1 MDTLAALAASQTSTQ
16 VVIDQL
22 VAFGHE
28 ALKYVPVG
36 IAGVIV
42 WALWLYRVVLS
53 ARAKPVVNGF
63 RTTTSVVVPSYHEDP
78 DILLRCLD
86 SWRSQNPDE
95 IIIVLDVADTEA
107 YQRIV
112 AVGDPTVK
120 PVLFHHVGKRSALG
134 QGIRLA
140 RYDVVVLVDSDTSWE
155 PGLLENVQMPFVDTT
170 VGGVGTQQNVY
181 QRNSSI
187 WRIIADWLV
196 NLRYFNYVPA
206 MGAAGAVPCLSGR
219 TAAYRRSAVLPVLD
233 NLENEFFLGRR
244 CVAGDDGRLTWLV
257 LASGFK
263 TVHQESAK
271 ALSMFPATGKAF
283 FKQRI
288 RWSRNSYRT
297 YLTAIAKGWI
307 WRVPFVTKIT
317 VLQIILTPVTMG
329 ITMWYLLFS
338 RLELSIVGAAF
349 TIAWLLAGRAV
360 RGFSNLRRHPLDL
373 FVLPILAIVVIVIA
387 LPIKVF
393 SFITMNKQGWLTRHA
408 DQMGGDGQTAAT
420 LDGPASRPAVQ
431 TTPVQTTPVATPAP
445 IPAPAFAMAGA
456 PEMAMASA
464 GAPAMAMSPA
474 GSPETSSIATPT
486 PTAPVSEAPA
496 TASQPTEA
504 ATATTS
510 GTQRA
515 SQPAAGLQ
523 GGEVAA
529 A

>member
-1 MDTLAALAASQTSTQ
+1 M
-16 VVIDQL
+16 
-22 VAFGHE
+22 
-28 ALKYVPVG
+28 
-36 IAGVIV
+36 
-42 WALWLYRVVLS
+42 
-53 ARAKPVVNGF
+53 
-63 RTTTSVVVPSYHEDP
+63 
-78 DILLRCLD
+78 
-86 SWRSQNPDE
+86 
-95 IIIVLDVADTEA
+95 
-107 YQRIV
+107 
-112 AVGDPTVK
+112 
-120 PVLFHHVGKRSALG
+120 
-134 QGIRLA
+134 
-140 RYDVVVLVDSDTSWE
+140 
-155 PGLLENVQMPFVDTT
+155 
-170 VGGVGTQQNVY
+170 
-181 QRNSSI
+181 
-187 WRIIADWLV
+187 
-196 NLRYFNYVPA
+196 
-206 MGAAGAVPCLSGR
+206 
-219 TAAYRRSAVLPVLD
+219 
-233 NLENEFFLGRR
+233 
-244 CVAGDDGRLTWLV
+244 

-486 PTAPVSEAPA
+486 APVSEAPA

>member
-1 MDTLAALAASQTSTQ
+1 M
-16 VVIDQL
+16 
-22 VAFGHE
+22 
-28 ALKYVPVG
+28 
-36 IAGVIV
+36 
-42 WALWLYRVVLS
+42 
-53 ARAKPVVNGF
+53 
-63 RTTTSVVVPSYHEDP
+63 
-78 DILLRCLD
+78 
-86 SWRSQNPDE
+86 
-95 IIIVLDVADTEA
+95 
-107 YQRIV
+107 
-112 AVGDPTVK
+112 
-120 PVLFHHVGKRSALG
+120 
-134 QGIRLA
+134 
-140 RYDVVVLVDSDTSWE
+140 
-155 PGLLENVQMPFVDTT
+155 
-170 VGGVGTQQNVY
+170 
-181 QRNSSI
+181 
-187 WRIIADWLV
+187 
-196 NLRYFNYVPA
+196 
-206 MGAAGAVPCLSGR
+206 
-219 TAAYRRSAVLPVLD
+219 
-233 NLENEFFLGRR
+233 
-244 CVAGDDGRLTWLV
+244 
-257 LASGFK
+257 
-263 TVHQESAK
+263 
-271 ALSMFPATGKAF
+271 
-283 FKQRI
+283 
-288 RWSRNSYRT
+288 
-297 YLTAIAKGWI
+297 
-307 WRVPFVTKIT
+307 PFVTKIT

-431 TTPVQTTPVATPAP
+431 TTPAQTTPVPTPTP

-456 PEMAMASA
+456 PEMVMSAA
-464 GAPAMAMSPA
+464 GAPATSMSAA

-486 PTAPVSEAPA
+486 PTTAAPVPEAPTPA

>member
-1 MDTLAALAASQTSTQ
+1 M
-16 VVIDQL
+16 
-22 VAFGHE
+22 
-28 ALKYVPVG
+28 
-36 IAGVIV
+36 
-42 WALWLYRVVLS
+42 
-53 ARAKPVVNGF
+53 
-63 RTTTSVVVPSYHEDP
+63 
-78 DILLRCLD
+78 
-86 SWRSQNPDE
+86 
-95 IIIVLDVADTEA
+95 
-107 YQRIV
+107 
-112 AVGDPTVK
+112 
-120 PVLFHHVGKRSALG
+120 
-134 QGIRLA
+134 
-140 RYDVVVLVDSDTSWE
+140 
-155 PGLLENVQMPFVDTT
+155 
-170 VGGVGTQQNVY
+170 
-181 QRNSSI
+181 
-187 WRIIADWLV
+187 
-196 NLRYFNYVPA
+196 
-206 MGAAGAVPCLSGR
+206 
-219 TAAYRRSAVLPVLD
+219 
-233 NLENEFFLGRR
+233 
-244 CVAGDDGRLTWLV
+244 
-257 LASGFK
+257 
-263 TVHQESAK
+263 
-271 ALSMFPATGKAF
+271 
-283 FKQRI
+283 
-288 RWSRNSYRT
+288 
-297 YLTAIAKGWI
+297 
-307 WRVPFVTKIT
+307 PFVTKIT

-431 TTPVQTTPVATPAP
+431 TTPAQTTPVPTPAP

-456 PEMAMASA
+456 PEMAMS
-464 GAPAMAMSPA
+464 SA
-474 GSPETSSIATPT
+474 GSPETSSIVTPT
-486 PTAPVSEAPA
+486 STTAAPVPEAPTPA